1 MESGDY
7 RTQSEVIREALR
19 MLREK
24 QAESDLKTLRQLI
37 AEGINSGEPQEWNKD
52 EFLQKSETGREQPP
66 DKIKLTPLA
75 QQDLE
80 AIYLYG
86 LLHFNQERAEAYL
99 ETIEHTFTAIRHNKI
114 GIERKELGPGLY
126 SFPVARH
133 TLFFCTK
140 QTASLLCES
149 FISRRKN
156 TIKYER
162 L

>member
-1 MESGDY
+1 M
-7 RTQSEVIREALR
+7 
-19 MLREK
+19 
-24 QAESDLKTLRQLI
+24 
-37 AEGINSGEPQEWNKD
+37 NSCK
-52 EFLQKSETGREQPP
+52 KSETGREQPP

-133 TLFFCTK
+133 TLFF
-140 QTASLLCES
+140 L
-149 FISRRKN
+149 
-156 TIKYER
+156 YETDSVIVVR
-162 L
+162 ILHQSQEEHNQI